1 MDVLQMIAD
10 LFTHADRFLVHV
22 AQNYGVL
29 IYITLFAIFFSE
41 TGLVF
46 MAFLPGDSL
55 LFVAGAVAA
64 AGAMNVWILMPV
76 VILGAILGNT
86 LNFYIGVW
94 LGRKIYDGS
103 IGWIDQGALRRTHDF
118 YDRHGGKTIVI
129 ARFVP
134 VVRSFAP
141 LVAGAAGMP
150 AARFQLFSITG
161 AVLWIVSL
169 VGGGYLFGNIP
180 VIRDNLSMILILGI
194 LAALGP
200 ISLAAGLRWWK
211 LRRAAR
217 A

>member
-1 MDVLQMIAD
+1 
-10 LFTHADRFLVHV
+10 
-22 AQNYGVL
+22 
-29 IYITLFAIFFSE
+29 
-41 TGLVF
+41 
-46 MAFLPGDSL
+46 
-55 LFVAGAVAA
+55 
-64 AGAMNVWILMPV
+64 
-76 VILGAILGNT
+76 
-86 LNFYIGVW
+86 VW

-118 YDRHGGKTIVI
+118 YDKHGGKTIVI

-150 AARFQLFSITG
+150 AARFQLFSIAG

-194 LAALGP
+194 LAAAGP
-200 ISLAAGLRWWK
+200 ITLAAGLRWWK
-211 LRRAAR
+211 LRRTAR

>member
-1 MDVLQMIAD
+1 MEFLHMVMD
-10 LFTHADRFLVHV
+10 LFVNADRFLINV
-22 AQNYGVL
+22 ATNYGAL
-29 IYITLFAIFFSE
+29 IYLTLFAIFFSE
-41 TGLVF
+41 TGLVV

-64 AGAMNVWILMPV
+64 TGAMDVGVLMAV
-76 VILGAILGNT
+76 VIIGASLGNT
-86 LNFYIGVW
+86 LNYYIGRW

-103 IGWIDQGALRRTHDF
+103 IGWIDQAALKKTHDF
-118 YDRHGGKTIVI
+118 YDRHGGKTIML
-129 ARFVP
+129 ARFIP
-134 VVRSFAP
+134 IVRSFAP

-150 AARFQLFSITG
+150 MQRFQFYSIAG
-161 AVLWIVSL
+161 AVLWIMSL

-180 VIRDNLSMILILGI
+180 FIKQNLSLILVVGI

-200 ISLAAGLRWWK
+200 ISLAALVRWWK

>member
-1 MDVLQMIAD
+1 MEFLHMVMD
-10 LFTHADRFLVHV
+10 LFVNADRFLINV
-22 AQNYGVL
+22 ATNYGAL
-29 IYITLFAIFFSE
+29 IYLTLFAIFFSE
-41 TGLVF
+41 TGLIV

-64 AGAMNVWILMPV
+64 TGAMDVGLLMTV
-76 VILGAILGNT
+76 VILGAALGNT
-86 LNFYIGVW
+86 LNYYIGRW

-103 IGWIDQGALRRTHDF
+103 IGWIDQGALKKTHDF
-118 YDRHGGKTIVI
+118 YDRHGGKTIML
-129 ARFVP
+129 ARFIP

-150 AARFQLFSITG
+150 MRRFQIYSIAG
-161 AVLWIVSL
+161 AVLWILSL

-180 VIRDNLSMILILGI
+180 FIKQNLSLILVIGI

-200 ISLAAGLRWWK
+200 ITLAGLHRWWK
-211 LRRAAR
+211 MRRAVR

>member
-1 MDVLQMIAD
+1 MEFLHMVMD
-10 LFTHADRFLVHV
+10 LFVNADRFLINV
-22 AQNYGVL
+22 ANNYGAL
-29 IYITLFAIFFSE
+29 IYLTLFAIFFSE
-41 TGLVF
+41 TGLVV

-64 AGAMNVWILMPV
+64 TGAMDVGVLMAV
-76 VILGAILGNT
+76 VIIGASLGNT
-86 LNFYIGVW
+86 LNYYIGRW

-103 IGWIDQGALRRTHDF
+103 IGWIDQAALKKTHDF
-118 YDRHGGKTIVI
+118 YDRHGGKTIML
-129 ARFVP
+129 ARFIP
-134 VVRSFAP
+134 IVRSFAP

-150 AARFQLFSITG
+150 MQRFQFYSIAG
-161 AVLWIVSL
+161 AVLWIMSL

-180 VIRDNLSMILILGI
+180 FIKQNLSLILVVGI

-200 ISLAAGLRWWK
+200 ISLAALVRWWK

>member
-1 MDVLQMIAD
+1 
-10 LFTHADRFLVHV
+10 
-22 AQNYGVL
+22 
-29 IYITLFAIFFSE
+29 
-41 TGLVF
+41 
-46 MAFLPGDSL
+46 
-55 LFVAGAVAA
+55 
-64 AGAMNVWILMPV
+64 

-150 AARFQLFSITG
+150 VARFQLFSITG

>member
-1 MDVLQMIAD
+1 MDVLQMIGD
-10 LFTHADRFLVHV
+10 LFTHSDRFLVHV
-22 AQNYGVL
+22 AQNYGAL
-29 IYITLFAIFFSE
+29 IYLTLFAIFFSE

-103 IGWIDQGALRRTHDF
+103 IGWIDQGALLRTHIF
-118 YDRHGGKTIVI
+118 YEKHGGKTIVI

-169 VGGGYLFGNIP
+169 VGGGYLFANIP
-180 VIRDNLSMILILGI
+180 LVRDNLSMILILGI

-200 ISLAAGLRWWK
+200 ISLVALVRWWK
-211 LRRAAR
+211 LRRMAR

>member
-1 MDVLQMIAD
+1 MDFLQMVMD
-10 LFTHADRFLVHV
+10 LFTHADRFLINI
-22 AQNYGVL
+22 ATNYGVL
-29 IYITLFAIFFSE
+29 IYLTLFAIFFSE
-41 TGLVF
+41 TGLVV

-64 AGAMNVWILMPV
+64 TGAMDVGVLMAV
-76 VILGAILGNT
+76 VILGAALGNT
-86 LNFYIGVW
+86 LNYYIGRW

-103 IGWIDQGALRRTHDF
+103 IRWIDQAALKKTHDF

-129 ARFVP
+129 ARFIP
-134 VVRSFAP
+134 IVRSFAP

-150 AARFQLFSITG
+150 LNRFQFYSISG

-180 VIRDNLSMILILGI
+180 FIKDNLSLILVVGI

-200 ISLAAGLRWWK
+200 LTLAALFRWWK